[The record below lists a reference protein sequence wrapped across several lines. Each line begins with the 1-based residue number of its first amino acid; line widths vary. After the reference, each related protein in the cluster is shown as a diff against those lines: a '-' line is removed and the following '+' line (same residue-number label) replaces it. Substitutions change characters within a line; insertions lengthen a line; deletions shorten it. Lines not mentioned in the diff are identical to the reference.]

1 MNIFVTVAT
10 GFVDSCFVRIAIQR
24 NHWVLA
30 LRRSV
35 TLRARIALP
44 REPEWICKGMEEL
57 SDADF
62 VGVDTLV
69 HLAAHPPIPL
79 MTRLQIV
86 YFGMFVWR

>member
-1 MNIFVTVAT
+1 
-10 GFVDSCFVRIAIQR
+10 
-24 NHWVLA
+24 
-30 LRRSV
+30 V

-69 HLAAHPPIPL
+69 HLAVHPPIPF
-79 MTRLQIV
+79 MTCLQIV
-86 YFGMFVWR
+86 CFGSFVCFLYVRAGTPRWRAKVCGCRLMF